1 MPVAT
6 RSHSVTSPGALRRR
20 LKEDEHDQGH
30 NSAMRNPHYKLKEK
44 MRYMAESNESSANN
58 NSTTKPLNQPLKT
71 SHASIDLLSPQV
83 TSVASAEKRKS
94 KISQNPEKTD
104 ALQVLGQCNFI
115 KEQRGRES
123 NLERLVLSC
132 PKPLPSSG
140 STAVARRLTMI
151 GVGHKESKCLGGLV
165 GGQLETI
172 SEGGVAK
179 GGEQGARIMVYVRLR
194 PMSRKEKEAGCTSCV
209 RVVNKRDVYITEYG
223 METDYL
229 RLKRVKGRHFAFD
242 VAFPDVTGQEEV
254 YRTTTAD
261 LVEGVLQ
268 GRNGSVFCYGAT
280 GAGKTYTMLGTIQNP
295 GVMVLAIKDLFM
307 KLRQRSCNGHHVVR
321 LSYLEVYNETVR
333 DLLSPGRPL
342 VLREDKQG
350 IVAAG
355 LTQYQAYSTD
365 EVMSLLQQGNQNRTT
380 EPTRMNETSSRS
392 HAILQV
398 VAEYTE
404 KEGSATIT
412 RVGKL
417 SLIDLAGSERAL
429 ATDLRTVRSL
439 EGANIN
445 RSLLALSSCI
455 NALVEGK
462 KHIPYRNSK
471 LTQLL
476 KDSLGGACHT
486 VMIANISPSIQTFG
500 ETQNTLHWAD
510 RAKEIRTK
518 ASVAHE
524 EFQHPET
531 QTEQLKLLLEVQKE
545 NQQLRTQIA
554 RYQQKILTLQSQCV
568 TSSPALSS
576 CSIVPSSPLTPAA
589 IETQMTDRYYS
600 KINQCSTP
608 EPTPR
613 RLSYHDGGKAAEEV
627 IKDLKRKIRT
637 LEVDN
642 QNLNKEYAIKEKK
655 LKAEITDLKREHS
668 LQLKQKDDFIRKLCQ
683 KSSFNQST
691 QKSSPQEKEETLSF
705 TQPNDKNNAL
715 KSTILI
721 SSSSAKLPSERL
733 RKIMPLMPEGNNT
746 NSLPRN
752 VCDSS
757 LRMGRRVQY
766 PSDAGSLKSPRQSNR
781 FKSPGPAPVGR
792 KRTFWDIT
800 NANSPSAV
808 QIRSTRTHRND
819 APSMLLQPGFACHRQ
834 SLN

>member
-6 RSHSVTSPGALRRR
+6 RSHSVTSPRALRNR
-20 LKEDEHDQGH
+20 LRGDQNQNQQEQEHH
-30 NSAMRNPHYKLKEK
+30 ESSVMRIPHYKLKEK
-44 MRYMAESNESSANN
+44 MKSIAQANENTN
-58 NSTTKPLNQPLKT
+58 TTTRPQNQPFKT
-71 SHASIDLLSPQV
+71 SHASVDLLSPQV
-83 TSVASAEKRKS
+83 TSLVSAEKRKLRVS
-94 KISQNPEKTD
+94 MEKNPEKIESN
-104 ALQVLGQCNFI
+104 AVQVLGQCNWVR
-115 KEQRGRES
+115 EQRGRDS
-123 NLERLVLSC
+123 SLDRLGFSC
-132 PKPLPSSG
+132 QKPAPTG
-140 STAVARRLTMI
+140 NAGVARRLTMI
-151 GVGHKESKCLGGLV
+151 GVANKETKSLGGLM

-172 SEGGVAK
+172 AEGKSGDH
-179 GGEQGARIMVYVRLR
+179 GTRIMVYVRLR
-194 PMSRKEKEAGCTSCV
+194 PMSRKEKDAGSTSCV

-242 VAFPDVTGQEEV
+242 VAFPDTTGQEEV
-254 YRTTTAD
+254 YSTTTAD

-307 KLRQRSCNGHHVVR
+307 KLRQRSCDGHHVVR

-365 EVMSLLQQGNQNRTT
+365 EVMALLQQGNQNRTT

-398 VAEYTE
+398 VAEYKV
-404 KEGSATIT
+404 KESSTTIT
-412 RVGKL
+412 RAGKL

-429 ATDLRTVRSL
+429 ATDLRTLRSL

-486 VMIANISPSIQTFG
+486 VMIANISPCIQTFG

-518 ASVAHE
+518 ASIAHE
-524 EFQHPET
+524 EFQPPES
-531 QTEQLKLLLEVQKE
+531 QSEQLKLLLEVQKE
-545 NQQLRTQIA
+545 NQQLRMQIA
-554 RYQQKILTLQSQCV
+554 RYQQKILSLQSQCV

-576 CSIVPSSPLTPAA
+576 SSVVVPASPLTPAP
-589 IETQMTDRYYS
+589 IEIQMIERHHS

-613 RLSYHDGGKAAEEV
+613 RTSFHDGGKPAEEV

-637 LEVDN
+637 LEMDN
-642 QNLNKEYAIKEKK
+642 QNLNNEFSIKEKK
-655 LKAEITDLKREHS
+655 LKASIVDLKREHN

-683 KSSFNQST
+683 KSSVSNKPE
-691 QKSSPQEKEETLSF
+691 QKSPSPLQKDETLNF
-705 TQPNDKNNAL
+705 TQPNENTNAL

-721 SSSSAKLPSERL
+721 PSSSAKLPSERP
-733 RKIMPLMPEGNNT
+733 RKSMLATMQGRNT
-746 NSLPRN
+746 NSLPQN
-752 VCDSS
+752 VHEAGSF
-757 LRMGRRVQY
+757 RMGRRVQC
-766 PSDAGSLKSPRQSNR
+766 PSEAGSLKSPCQSNR
-781 FKSPGPAPVGR
+781 FRSPGPAAVGS

-800 NANSPSAV
+800 NANSPSAKLL
-808 QIRSTRTHRND
+808 RSTRTHRTDD
-819 APSMLLQPGFACHRQ
+819 APSMLLQ
-834 SLN
+834 